1 RYQGCVENNF
11 SILFLQLNRFEEAH
25 EHLDRAQAIFTRLGD
40 AYHLASI
47 DDSRA
52 RVLVAEGAA
61 AKAEQ
66 CASNAITTFEK
77 GDHYSKL
84 AEALTTHGV
93 ALARLNRREEARSNF
108 ERAMSTAEQIEDLQ
122 SAGLAALSFIEELPD
137 LMSEDELCSVMDRAR
152 LNLQDTQDP
161 LVLNRLSKCACR
173 VLSIIHTAR
182 PDWSTFSLTE
192 TLRRHEGR
200 FIQMALEEA
209 GGSVTKAA
217 SLLGLPGHQSLNFIL
232 QNRHRDLLNARTPIK
247 PRRRRLFKLVNPQK
261 ELDE

>member
-61 AKAEQ
+61 
-66 CASNAITTFEK
+66 SNAITTFEK

-122 SAGLAALSFIEELPD
+122 NAGLAARAVIEEVAD
-137 LMSEDELCSVMDRAR
+137 L
-152 LNLQDTQDP
+152 
-161 LVLNRLSKCACR
+161 
-173 VLSIIHTAR
+173 
-182 PDWSTFSLTE
+182 
-192 TLRRHEGR
+192 
-200 FIQMALEEA
+200 
-209 GGSVTKAA
+209 
-217 SLLGLPGHQSLNFIL
+217 
-232 QNRHRDLLNARTPIK
+232 
-247 PRRRRLFKLVNPQK
+247 
-261 ELDE
+261 